1 MGKFTKEIVYK
12 IVLNDQDP
20 TVIANLHHSLD
31 MVANMIY
38 DLTVNVNTEDGLAN
52 AAACVQNVIDY
63 RPADIG
69 FSLMILKWELR
80 EGYSIVDCAMN

>member
-38 DLTVNVNTEDGLAN
+38 NLTVNVNTEDGLAN
-52 AAACVQNVIDY
+52 AAACVQNVIDN

-69 FSLMILKWELR
+69 FIW
-80 EGYSIVDCAMN
+80 